1 MFPESDPC
9 PFEVRNCQGA
19 APILIA
25 CDHAGNR
32 VPQYLG
38 NLGLSDHWLDT
49 HIALDIGAK
58 QVAIQLSRLFDAPL
72 ILARYSRLVI
82 DLNRHLDDPT
92 LIAEQSDQTPV
103 PGNRNVTEAER
114 QQRIDQFF
122 HPYHNRYS
130 ELVNHLIGKHPD
142 PVIISV
148 HSFTP
153 CMDGFDRP
161 WHFGVLHDPDDILAR
176 SLLGAFKKLPDR
188 IIGDNQPYHVSEPRG
203 YANQVHAKDRGVSM
217 AMLEIRQDLITR
229 AQDRVDIANLLYEVL
244 NSAIREYL
252 NQLQYGT

>member
-1 MFPESDPC
+1 M
-9 PFEVRNCQGA
+9 
-19 APILIA
+19 
-25 CDHAGNR
+25 
-32 VPQYLG
+32 
-38 NLGLSDHWLDT
+38 SDHWLDT
-49 HIALDIGAK
+49 HIALDIGAR

-92 LIAEQSDQTPV
+92 LIADQSDHVPV
-103 PGNRNVTEAER
+103 PGNRNLGEADR
-114 QQRIDQFF
+114 KQRIDRFF
-122 HPYHNRYS
+122 YPYHKRYG
-130 ELVNHLIGKHPD
+130 ELVSDMIGRHRD

-153 CMDGFDRP
+153 SMDGFDRP
-161 WHFGVLHDPDDILAR
+161 WHFGVLHDPGDALAR
-176 SLLGAFKKLPDR
+176 RLLAAFAKFPDR
-188 IIGDNQPYHVSEPRG
+188 IIGDNQPYHANDPRG
-203 YANQVHAKDRGVSM
+203 YANQVHANDRGVSM

-229 AQDRVDIANLLYEVL
+229 AQDQVDIANLVYEAL